1 MKLWWGVKRLNCHSI
16 FIYFFNCGGRRWIFV
31 MCVHILKIANRV
43 IWSNTQRCHMGM
55 GGV

>member
-16 FIYFFNCGGRRWIFV
+16 FIYFFNCGGRRWNFV
-31 MCVHILKIANRV
+31 ICVHILKIANRV